1 LGIYAFDLFGTLAFA
16 ISGALMGVKKG
27 MDVYGCFMLALVTG
41 VGGGTIRDTLLSNI
55 PFILKDAAYL
65 FVVLIALLIVLLFK
79 PLIESLNEMLVGADA
94 VGLGVFTFIGAAKGL
109 EAGLGVHGVII
120 TALLTATGGGMLRD
134 ILANEVPAV
143 LTREIYASACIVG
156 GLCFVLLNFLGIS
169 LVINAIIVSAAV
181 VGIRMFTYK
190 KNYHLPKYKI
200 T

>member
-41 VGGGTIRDTLLSNI
+41 VGGGTIRDMLLSNI

-94 VGLGVFTFIGAAKGL
+94 IGLGVFTFIGAAKGL

-143 LTREIYASACIVG
+143 LTREIYASACIAG
-156 GLCFVLLNFLGIS
+156 GLLFVLLNFLGIS
-169 LVINAIIVSAAV
+169 LIINAVIVSAAV